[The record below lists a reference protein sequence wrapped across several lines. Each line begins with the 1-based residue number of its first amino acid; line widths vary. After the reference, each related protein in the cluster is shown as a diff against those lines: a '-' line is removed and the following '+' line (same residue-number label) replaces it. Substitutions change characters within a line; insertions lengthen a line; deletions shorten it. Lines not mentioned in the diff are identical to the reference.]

1 MLVEREHS
9 MSTHTQPTLP
19 FSSGKVQQRRDSKRA
34 QIEAFFG
41 DNIGLKFSS
50 DYCHTRWGSA
60 FRTRV
65 SEINRDEFSSI
76 RILNATDEQDH
87 SQYWAVTR

>member
-1 MLVEREHS
+1 
-9 MSTHTQPTLP
+9 MSTHTQPSLP

-50 DYCHTRWGSA
+50 NYCHTRWGSA
-60 FRTRV
+60 FRSRV
-65 SEINRDEFSSI
+65 SDINRDQFSSI
-76 RILNATDEQDH
+76 LIVNETDENDG
-87 SQYWAVTR
+87 SVYWAVTR

>member
-1 MLVEREHS
+1 M
-9 MSTHTQPTLP
+9 TTQPMLP
-19 FSSGKVQQRRDSKRA
+19 FTAQRIQQRRDSKRA

-60 FRTRV
+60 FSTRV
-65 SEINRDEFSSI
+65 SEINRDQFSEL
-76 RILNATDEQDH
+76 RIVNATDENDH
-87 SQYWAVTR
+87 SVYVAERKGMG

>member
-1 MLVEREHS
+1 
-9 MSTHTQPTLP
+9 MSTQQASLP
-19 FSSGKVQQRRDSKRA
+19 FTSQRIQQRRDSKRA

-41 DNIGLKFSS
+41 DNLGLKFPS

-65 SEINRDEFSSI
+65 SEINRDEFSGL
-76 RILNATDEQDH
+76 RILNVTDENDH
-87 SQYWAVTR
+87 SVYYAEVKG